1 MNELGEGFEM
11 TITRKETWSV
21 PIIDGLAGP
30 DQLSDVFLDW
40 LAWDSSSPNMPH
52 YSTCLSEGN
61 IRKLISL
68 CYFTS
73 QAQEEGR
80 FPCFRVYSPL
90 VGVGPNLR
98 QIASFEPSILIDG
111 VEVLR
116 RLAPAVSS
124 LDYALLIVEQDG
136 LLKCNGVVEV
146 VEDEGGISIGRP
158 EVITGVPNGLL
169 IRIDR
174 PGEIRISQ
182 GLPTFLLRHG
192 KISDIVQYYYIDGV
206 RNWITECSKNIH
218 KSIFSE
224 LDPKYKG
231 YFGGEL
237 GIGGIMLQVVSTILA
252 EASEYHS
259 GGAFVVLPNAENEF
273 IGCKYNVKECNIS
286 NAIKHLWH
294 VCIDATKDTDIS
306 DFRNH
311 VSIWDSSRRKLFSEA
326 KAIANFSKVDGC
338 VVIDRTFNV
347 IGFGGK
353 IQVDE
358 AAIERSGLQYVC
370 YHTKQVEKG
379 DDINNFGTRHKSAFR
394 LCKAIPG
401 ALAFVVSQDGDLRIF
416 YSDSQYVYFLD
427 ALHAWSKH
435 LPAW

>member
-1 MNELGEGFEM
+1 M
-11 TITRKETWSV
+11 TKTRKETWSV
-21 PIIDGLAGP
+21 PIIEGLAGP

-40 LAWDSSSPNMPH
+40 LAWDSSSPNMPN
-52 YSTCLSEGN
+52 YFTSLSEGN
-61 IRKLISL
+61 IKRLISL
-68 CYFTS
+68 CYFAS

-90 VGVGPNLR
+90 IGVGPNLR

-124 LDYALLIVEQDG
+124 LDYALSIAEQDG
-136 LLKCNGVVEV
+136 LLICNGVVEV
-146 VEDEGGISIGRP
+146 AEDEGGISIGRP
-158 EVITGVPNGLL
+158 EVLIGVPNGLL

-182 GLPTFLLRHG
+182 EALTFLLRHG
-192 KISDIVQYYYIDGV
+192 KISDIVQFYYVEGV
-206 RNWITECSKNIH
+206 RAWISECSKHIH
-218 KSIFSE
+218 KAVFSE
-224 LDPKYKG
+224 LGPEYKK

-237 GIGGIMLQVVSTILA
+237 GIGGIMLQVLSTILA
-252 EASEYHS
+252 ETSEYHT
-259 GGAFVVLPNAENEF
+259 GGAFVILPYTENEF
-273 IGCKYNVKECNIS
+273 ISCKYTLKKFDIS
-286 NAIKHLWH
+286 NAIKSLWR
-294 VCIDATKDTDIS
+294 VCIDATKDTDIT
-306 DFRNH
+306 DFKNH
-311 VSIWDSSRRKLFSEA
+311 VSAWDSCRRKLFSEA

-338 VVIDRTFNV
+338 VVIDRSFNV
-347 IGFGGK
+347 LGFGGK

-358 AAIERSGLQYVC
+358 AAIERAGLQYAC
-370 YHTKQVEKG
+370 YHTKQIETG
-379 DDINNFGTRHKSAFR
+379 DEINKFGTRHKSAFR

-416 YSDSQYVYFLD
+416 YSDSKYVYFLD

-435 LPAW
+435 MPAW